1 MLRLQKFSARPASV
15 RGLAGRQAMASA
27 FGERL
32 ARGALLTLSL
42 VAGGLVAG
50 ISSAAAQ
57 ARPPAAAAAPAPGT
71 NMATPLET
79 SGAWTGYASGQGAA
93 RVCYALAKPRVRLP
107 ANLNRDPAFLFVSV
121 RPAQRV
127 RGEVSW
133 VMGFGMREGAPATA
147 SIGNRNFQLVTKG
160 DKAWVGNP
168 AEEPAFVQA
177 LLAGSELE
185 IKVVS
190 ARGNNLSDK
199 YPLSGFGKVWERV
212 SRECP

>member
-1 MLRLQKFSARPASV
+1 MLRLLRFSAVRPSAAIACGAV
-15 RGLAGRQAMASA
+15 LAGIALAGAASP
-27 FGERL
+27 
-32 ARGALLTLSL
+32 AL
-42 VAGGLVAG
+42 
-50 ISSAAAQ
+50 AQ
-57 ARPPAAAAAPAPGT
+57 ARAPAAAAAPAPGT

-79 SGAWTGYASGQGAA
+79 SGAWTGYSSGQGAA
-93 RVCYALAKPRVRLP
+93 KVCYALAKPRERLP
-107 ANLNRDPAFLFVSV
+107 AGLNRDPGFLFVSI

-127 RGEVSW
+127 RSEVSW

-177 LLAGSELE
+177 MLAGSELE

-190 ARGNNLSDK
+190 GRGNNLSDK
-199 YPLSGFGKVWERV
+199 YSLSGFSKVWERV
-212 SRECP
+212 GRECP